1 MSFYLLFLN
10 NLITSFFKKWL
21 RRNRSVS
28 SNFTLNS
35 LLQSITNS
43 SCNTFTLI
51 IGVDIKTVKITRF
64 IYIPETNNYI
74 VINRYNSIV
83 LCE

>member
-35 LLQSITNS
+35 LLQLITNS
-43 SCNTFTLI
+43 SCNTFTLV

-64 IYIPETNNYI
+64 IYIPKTDNLI
-74 VINRYNSIV
+74 VFYRYNRIM
-83 LCE
+83 LLE